1 MTQPF
6 ILLRALTLALPL
18 LYPIVGF
25 VCPYPLIVC
34 FVVLWCIYTVI
45 ASMYSEMSLFWSLVS
60 DRARCVIVFRCC
72 FNRLSLLFLFFR
84 NRQLDILNRVHTR
97 LCVP

>member
-6 ILLRALTLALPL
+6 ILLRALTLPIPL

-34 FVVLWCIYTVI
+34 FVVLWCVVR
-45 ASMYSEMSLFWSLVS
+45 S
-60 DRARCVIVFRCC
+60 
-72 FNRLSLLFLFFR
+72 
-84 NRQLDILNRVHTR
+84 
-97 LCVP
+97 